1 MMGRS
6 RSHKRHIRKDL
17 TVSTSRDTVS
27 GGDCFMICR
36 IYDVVDVKTGEVVL
50 KGSTIQSLQMRS
62 SKSPYRNTT
71 YRNHK
76 LYLSREWEWPDC
88 DFDFGII
95 LLRVREQFEI
105 SRDCLWLDQGG
116 RNIQEPAKM
125 IVFGFGGNRES
136 SRLGGIIAM
145 RKMTRKQR
153 LKGLATMVRK
163 HLGVHAPGWRDSE
176 KAKSAQQKSGKIAI
190 PRLRRLYAN
199 AHRAGIV

>member
-176 KAKSAQQKSGKIAI
+176 RLKARSRNQEKS
-190 PRLRRLYAN
+190 LY
-199 AHRAGIV
+199 RVCDG